1 MRGKR
6 MWAELA
12 LMMCGYLVL
21 WFLWFAFLRFAEYGW
36 ITSGFAAAFLAVLS
50 IGFSVIGV
58 EVWRSRRRGGGVE

>member
-12 LMMCGYLVL
+12 LMMFGYALVWL
-21 WFLWFAFLRFAEYGW
+21 LWFAHLRFAEYGW

-50 IGFSVIGV
+50 IGLAVIGV
-58 EVWRSRRRGGGVE
+58 EVWRSRRRD